1 MNFFRQGEMPL
12 QAALAS
18 LGQLAIK
25 AETME
30 PLLRDAANILS
41 RSLEAD
47 LVEILETAS
56 DGSTL
61 RARAAVGI
69 CDELAGA
76 SLPADASSHA
86 GFALQSRATVVST
99 DLAQEQRFQDRFLAA
114 HRASC
119 GVAVVIAGCH
129 RPYGVLAVHWR
140 AARRIRRTEV
150 HFLEMASHTLAATLA
165 RHQAESKVLERERQ
179 ARAVF
184 DNSLDALLIAD
195 DGGCCVDAN
204 PAACDLLGIARPA
217 LLGLNVPELLFM
229 GSEGSEAE
237 VRSTWQTFRNAGRQ
251 TGDIDFLPPDRI
263 QRTLEYAAVASILP
277 GRHLVML
284 RDVTERKQMHSRLAL
299 ADRLLSVGTLSAGLA
314 HELNNPLAYIA
325 ANAAFLGE
333 TLGELSAQRDPER
346 TQEMVKDMSES
357 VCELRDGA
365 DRMRSIIRDLK
376 TFSRPDE
383 ARIGPIELAPI
394 LESCIHATWNEIR
407 HRAQLVK
414 DIGPVPRVLASEA
427 RLGQVFLNLLINAA
441 QSIPDGDAAHHQ
453 IRVATRT
460 LPDGRAAVEIRDTG
474 CGIPPENLRRVFD
487 PFFTTKPIGLGTGLG
502 LSVCHGI
509 VAALQGQIEVESELG
524 HGSLFRVVL
533 PTAAEPEDR
542 LPLPAPVASEPL
554 RRARI
559 LVVDDEPFVGA
570 SIRRALGREHEVVV
584 VSSARQALEMVRGGA
599 VFDVLLSDLLM
610 PDMSGMDLYREL
622 WQTDPELASRTLFL
636 TGGAF
641 TPAARSFLEQ
651 EQVVC
656 LEKPFEVL
664 ALREAVRRRMS
675 DTSIM

>member
-1 MNFFRQGEMPL
+1 
-12 QAALAS
+12 
-18 LGQLAIK
+18 
-25 AETME
+25 
-30 PLLRDAANILS
+30 
-41 RSLEAD
+41 
-47 LVEILETAS
+47 
-56 DGSTL
+56 
-61 RARAAVGI
+61 
-69 CDELAGA
+69 
-76 SLPADASSHA
+76 
-86 GFALQSRATVVST
+86 
-99 DLAQEQRFQDRFLAA
+99 
-114 HRASC
+114 
-119 GVAVVIAGCH
+119 
-129 RPYGVLAVHWR
+129 
-140 AARRIRRTEV
+140 
-150 HFLEMASHTLAATLA
+150 
-165 RHQAESKVLERERQ
+165 
-179 ARAVF
+179 
-184 DNSLDALLIAD
+184 
-195 DGGCCVDAN
+195 
-204 PAACDLLGIARPA
+204 
-217 LLGLNVPELLFM
+217 
-229 GSEGSEAE
+229 
-237 VRSTWQTFRNAGRQ
+237 
-251 TGDIDFLPPDRI
+251 
-263 QRTLEYAAVASILP
+263 
-277 GRHLVML
+277 
-284 RDVTERKQMHSRLAL
+284 
-299 ADRLLSVGTLSAGLA
+299 
-314 HELNNPLAYIA
+314 
-325 ANAAFLGE
+325 
-333 TLGELSAQRDPER
+333 
-346 TQEMVKDMSES
+346 
-357 VCELRDGA
+357 
-365 DRMRSIIRDLK
+365 MRSIIRDLK